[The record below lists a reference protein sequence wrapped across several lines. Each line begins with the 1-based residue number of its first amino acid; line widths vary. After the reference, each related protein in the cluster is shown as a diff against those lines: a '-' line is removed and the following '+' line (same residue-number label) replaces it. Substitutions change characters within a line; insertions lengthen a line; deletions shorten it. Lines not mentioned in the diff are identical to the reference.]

1 VTLSNVT
8 LRNSAGIEVSIISY
22 GSAIQ
27 ELWAPD
33 RDGRRANLVLGFA
46 DLDGYTSE
54 PNHYF
59 GAIVGRFANRIA
71 MGRTLRDSEIMA
83 SMGSKGDPWDNASAE
98 SCMSTI
104 KNELV
109 KRRTFQTRD
118 QARLALFRYIESF
131 HNPLRRDSSPGMHSP
146 KTYEQRY
153 SKDNTPASAA

>member
-1 VTLSNVT
+1 MPASVEPGFQVGAICEIAPLRLPFGTTPDGDAVERVT

-22 GSAIQ
+22 GAAIQ

-54 PNHYF
+54 PNYYF

-71 MGRTLRDSEIMA
+71 MGRTLRDSEIIA
-83 SMGSKGDPWDNASAE
+83 SMGSKGDPWDDASAE

-109 KRRTFQTRD
+109 
-118 QARLALFRYIESF
+118 
-131 HNPLRRDSSPGMHSP
+131 
-146 KTYEQRY
+146 
-153 SKDNTPASAA
+153 